1 IAIFF
6 VNLGFAEA
14 ERPELLT
21 RSFDRVMLVKNL
33 GLYVHQAY
41 DLGLQAKSSSQKAF
55 ADGSKLQ
62 ETENYVKTTQSKPDP
77 NMFGTAK
84 GKNVIVV

>member
-1 IAIFF
+1 SLYFVSTIAIFF
-6 VNLGFAEA
+6 ANLGLAEA

-33 GLYVHQAY
+33 GLYVHQVY

-55 ADGSKLQ
+55 ADGSK
-62 ETENYVKTTQSKPDP
+62 
-77 NMFGTAK
+77 FAK
-84 GKNVIVV
+84 KIAIVDTKYRERIGRATRSVG